1 MNNSSPAYQALGL
14 TADEV
19 LTTTRAVRRR
29 LDLTRPVPRELIQ
42 EAVKVATQAPT
53 GRNQQQWDFIFIDD
67 PETKAKAAD
76 IWRAGLMT
84 GAPDEHSSAPLPTRM
99 SFASSEWG
107 RIRGSLGHLVQH
119 LHEVPVLMI
128 PVVRVAR
135 RAELNS
141 TRGQAHNWGSVIPAT
156 WSFMLAARER
166 GLGTAWTVAHLTYGR
181 CRRTAGSC
189 PRCPGRRR
197 SLEGSGNRQ
206 GREPCELPRI
216 SWSPRSCDQ
225 AVCGASSSCAQYA
238 CSYSSGGT

>member
-1 MNNSSPAYQALGL
+1 MKNSSPAYEALGL

-42 EAVKVATQAPT
+42 EAVKVATQAPS

-67 PETKAKAAD
+67 PATKAKAAD
-76 IWRAGLMT
+76 IWRAGLMA
-84 GAPDEHSSAPLPTRM
+84 GAPDEHNSAPLPTRM

-135 RAELNS
+135 REELAS

-166 GLGTAWTVAHLTYGR
+166 GLGTAWTVAHLTYEREMADLLGLPFDN
-181 CRRTAGSC
+181 TVQVALTPIAYTIGTDFKPA
-189 PRCPGRRR
+189 PRADDRNF
-197 SLEGSGNRQ
+197 SHWNR
-206 GREPCELPRI
+206 
-216 SWSPRSCDQ
+216 W
-225 AVCGASSSCAQYA
+225 
-238 CSYSSGGT
+238 

>member
-1 MNNSSPAYQALGL
+1 MNNSSQANQALGL

-29 LDLTRPVPRELIQ
+29 LDLTRHVPRELIQ

-67 PETKAKAAD
+67 PATKAKAAD
-76 IWRAGLMT
+76 IWRAGLMA
-84 GAPDEHSSAPLPTRM
+84 GAPDEHNSAPLPTRM
-99 SFASSEWG
+99 SFSSSEWG

-135 RAELNS
+135 RAELDS
-141 TRGQAHNWGSVIPAT
+141 IRGQAHNWGSVLPAT

-166 GLGTAWTVAHLTYGR
+166 GLGTAWTVAHLSFEREMADVLGLPFEQTVQVALTPIAYTIGTDFR
-181 CRRTAGSC
+181 PAARADGAAFSHW
-189 PRCPGRRR
+189 
-197 SLEGSGNRQ
+197 NR
-206 GREPCELPRI
+206 
-216 SWSPRSCDQ
+216 W
-225 AVCGASSSCAQYA
+225 
-238 CSYSSGGT
+238 

>member
-1 MNNSSPAYQALGL
+1 MESEQSVNSSSPDHPSLGL

-53 GRNQQQWDFIFIDD
+53 GRNQQQWDFVFVDD
-67 PETKAKAAD
+67 EATKRKVAD
-76 IWRAGLMT
+76 IWRAGLMA

-107 RIRGSLGHLVQH
+107 RIRGSLGHLIQH
-119 LHEVPVLMI
+119 LHEVPELMI

-135 RAELNS
+135 REELS
-141 TRGQAHNWGSVIPAT
+141 SIRGQAHNWGSVIPAT

-166 GLGTAWTVAHLTYGR
+166 GLGTAWTVAHLTYEREMADLLGLPFDTTVQVALIPVAYTIGTEFKPASR
-181 CRRTAGSC
+181 ADDRNFSHW
-189 PRCPGRRR
+189 
-197 SLEGSGNRQ
+197 NR
-206 GREPCELPRI
+206 
-216 SWSPRSCDQ
+216 W
-225 AVCGASSSCAQYA
+225 
-238 CSYSSGGT
+238 